1 MVKLDVAK
9 LEQALREI
17 DQEIEFTEFRLDELN
32 RDQESI
38 PRRIYIEEEIELRKE
53 LRDLYEVRDTIEAF
67 RMLE

>member
-1 MVKLDVAK
+1 MVKLDMTK

-17 DQEIEFTEFRLDELN
+17 DQEIEFTEFRLDELA
-32 RDQESI
+32 RDQQSI
-38 PRRIYIEEEIELRKE
+38 PRRIYITEEIELRKE

>member
-1 MVKLDVAK
+1 MIRVDTDK

-17 DQEIEFTEFRLDELN
+17 DQEIEFIEFRLDELA

-38 PRRIYIEEEIELRKE
+38 PRRIYIEELTELREE
-53 LRDLYEVRDTIEAF
+53 LRDLYEARDTTEAF

>member
-32 RDQESI
+32 RDQGSI
-38 PRRIYIEEEIELRKE
+38 PRRIFEEEIIELRKE